1 MKKQNENGRISE
13 DRLSR
18 ANKRKK
24 NNTIASILVMT
35 GCLLVLVLVTYVAGI
50 LYSWIDS
57 RFQDNANDL
66 AAAAE
71 AGSQTESAAEAV
83 KTYTQEEVDALI
95 AEAKQQA
102 EDEEENKILSGIRDG
117 LTSGTTM
124 VETLRPYYPDELVVV
139 SNGTFNF
146 VPIRDDLQK
155 NDYALENLN
164 ILEDGEVQYMQD
176 GQVVSHKGIDVSKHQ
191 GNIDWTKVAAD
202 GVEFAFIRVGL
213 RGYGTEGKLVED
225 EYFEQNIKGALQ
237 AGIKVGVYFYSQAIT
252 DAELL
257 EEANLVLEKVK
268 PYNVEL
274 PIVYDV
280 EKVSGGKGR
289 ANALSVEERTRLT
302 ALFCQT
308 VQDAGYK
315 PMIYHNMEMSTLM
328 LDLAV
333 SGFGCYGSY
342 SDRPGYDII
351 SQAMGG
357 LMSVTGAKNG
367 DPTRSGNAMG
377 DILGGMNLVIGV
389 LMALN
394 VRTLTGKGQKVDVS
408 LVDSVVA
415 SLENAY
421 TRYFESGQ
429 LPVRN
434 GNAYAS
440 IAPYDSYQAKDGQVI
455 IACGNQK
462 LYEKLCNEVLHMP
475 WMITDERFLTVSLRV
490 QNNEIQKK
498 YIEEWTTQYTVNE
511 IVENVLAK
519 GIPAGPIYNVRQ
531 ITEDKHIAIEREMF
545 VEIEHPVIGKMK
557 VNGNPIK
564 LMDNMPEISK
574 PAPTLGQ
581 HNEEIFCGLLKHSEE
596 QIKEWRKHNII

>member
-1 MKKQNENGRISE
+1 MKKENENGRIPE

-35 GCLLVLVLVTYVAGI
+35 GCLLGLVLVTYVAGI

-57 RFQDNANDL
+57 KFQDNANDL

-71 AGSQTESAAEAV
+71 AGSQTEESTQEVV

-124 VETLRPYYPDELVVV
+124 VETLRPYYPNELVVV

-155 NDYALENLN
+155 NDYVLENLN

-191 GNIDWTKVAAD
+191 GNIDWTMVAAD

-225 EYFEQNIKGALQ
+225 EYFEQNVKGALQ

-252 DAELL
+252 DEELL

-268 PYNVEL
+268 PYNIEL
-274 PIVYDV
+274 PIVFDV

-289 ANALSVEERTRLT
+289 ANELSVEERTRLT

-308 VQDAGYK
+308 IQYAGYK
-315 PMIYHNMEMSTLM
+315 PMIYHNMEMGTLM
-328 LDLAV
+328 LDL
-333 SGFGCYGSY
+333 
-342 SDRPGYDII
+342 
-351 SQAMGG
+351 
-357 LMSVTGAKNG
+357 
-367 DPTRSGNAMG
+367 
-377 DILGGMNLVIGV
+377 
-389 LMALN
+389 
-394 VRTLTGKGQKVDVS
+394 
-408 LVDSVVA
+408 
-415 SLENAY
+415 
-421 TRYFESGQ
+421 GQ
-429 LPVRN
+429 LEQYDKWF
-434 GNAYAS
+434 AYYNDDLYY
-440 IAPYDSYQAKDGQVI
+440 PYAYKVWQYSEKGAVDGI
-455 IACGNQK
+455 
-462 LYEKLCNEVLHMP
+462 
-475 WMITDERFLTVSLRV
+475 
-490 QNNEIQKK
+490 
-498 YIEEWTTQYTVNE
+498 
-511 IVENVLAK
+511 
-519 GIPAGPIYNVRQ
+519 
-531 ITEDKHIAIEREMF
+531 
-545 VEIEHPVIGKMK
+545 
-557 VNGNPIK
+557 
-564 LMDNMPEISK
+564 
-574 PAPTLGQ
+574 
-581 HNEEIFCGLLKHSEE
+581 NEEVDL
-596 QIKEWRKHNII
+596 NIWFGDF

>member
-1 MKKQNENGRISE
+1 MKKENENGRIPE

-57 RFQDNANDL
+57 KFQDNANDL

-71 AGSQTESAAEAV
+71 AGSQTEESTQEVV

-117 LTSGTTM
+117 LTSSTTM
-124 VETLRPYYPDELVVV
+124 VETLRPYYPNELVVV

-155 NDYALENLN
+155 NDYVLENLN

-225 EYFEQNIKGALQ
+225 EYFEQNVKGALQ

-252 DAELL
+252 DEELL

-268 PYNVEL
+268 PYNIEL
-274 PIVYDV
+274 PIVFDV

-289 ANALSVEERTRLT
+289 ANELSVEERTRLT

-308 VQDAGYK
+308 IQYAGYK
-315 PMIYHNMEMSTLM
+315 PMIYHNMEMGTLM
-328 LDLAV
+328 LDL
-333 SGFGCYGSY
+333 
-342 SDRPGYDII
+342 
-351 SQAMGG
+351 
-357 LMSVTGAKNG
+357 
-367 DPTRSGNAMG
+367 
-377 DILGGMNLVIGV
+377 
-389 LMALN
+389 
-394 VRTLTGKGQKVDVS
+394 
-408 LVDSVVA
+408 
-415 SLENAY
+415 
-421 TRYFESGQ
+421 GQ
-429 LPVRN
+429 LEQYDKWF
-434 GNAYAS
+434 AYYNDDLYY
-440 IAPYDSYQAKDGQVI
+440 PYAYKVWQYSEKGAVDGI
-455 IACGNQK
+455 
-462 LYEKLCNEVLHMP
+462 
-475 WMITDERFLTVSLRV
+475 
-490 QNNEIQKK
+490 
-498 YIEEWTTQYTVNE
+498 
-511 IVENVLAK
+511 
-519 GIPAGPIYNVRQ
+519 
-531 ITEDKHIAIEREMF
+531 
-545 VEIEHPVIGKMK
+545 
-557 VNGNPIK
+557 
-564 LMDNMPEISK
+564 
-574 PAPTLGQ
+574 
-581 HNEEIFCGLLKHSEE
+581 NEEVDL
-596 QIKEWRKHNII
+596 NIWFGDF

>member
-1 MKKQNENGRISE
+1 MKKENENGRIPE

-50 LYSWIDS
+50 LYTWIDS
-57 RFQDNANDL
+57 KFQDNANDL

-71 AGSQTESAAEAV
+71 AGSQTEESTQEVV

-124 VETLRPYYPDELVVV
+124 VETLRPYYPNELVVV

-146 VPIRDDLQK
+146 VPINENLQK

-268 PYNVEL
+268 PYNIEL
-274 PIVYDV
+274 PIVFDV
-280 EKVSGGKGR
+280 EKVSGGKVR
-289 ANALSVEERTRLT
+289 ANELSVEERTRLT

-315 PMIYHNMEMSTLM
+315 PMIYHNMEMGTLM
-328 LDLAV
+328 LDL
-333 SGFGCYGSY
+333 
-342 SDRPGYDII
+342 
-351 SQAMGG
+351 
-357 LMSVTGAKNG
+357 
-367 DPTRSGNAMG
+367 
-377 DILGGMNLVIGV
+377 
-389 LMALN
+389 
-394 VRTLTGKGQKVDVS
+394 
-408 LVDSVVA
+408 
-415 SLENAY
+415 
-421 TRYFESGQ
+421 GQ
-429 LPVRN
+429 LEQYDKWF
-434 GNAYAS
+434 AYYNDDLYY
-440 IAPYDSYQAKDGQVI
+440 PYAYKVWQYSEKGAVDGI
-455 IACGNQK
+455 
-462 LYEKLCNEVLHMP
+462 
-475 WMITDERFLTVSLRV
+475 
-490 QNNEIQKK
+490 
-498 YIEEWTTQYTVNE
+498 
-511 IVENVLAK
+511 
-519 GIPAGPIYNVRQ
+519 
-531 ITEDKHIAIEREMF
+531 
-545 VEIEHPVIGKMK
+545 
-557 VNGNPIK
+557 
-564 LMDNMPEISK
+564 
-574 PAPTLGQ
+574 
-581 HNEEIFCGLLKHSEE
+581 NEEVDL
-596 QIKEWRKHNII
+596 NIWFGDF

>member
-1 MKKQNENGRISE
+1 MKKENENGRIPE

-57 RFQDNANDL
+57 KFQNNANDL

-71 AGSQTESAAEAV
+71 AGSQTEESTQEVV

-102 EDEEENKILSGIRDG
+102 EDEEENKILSGIRAG

-124 VETLRPYYPDELVVV
+124 VETLRPYYPNELVVV

-146 VPIRDDLQK
+146 VPIRDDLKK
-155 NDYALENLN
+155 NDYVLENLN

-225 EYFEQNIKGALQ
+225 EYFEQNVKGALQ

-252 DAELL
+252 DEELL

-268 PYNVEL
+268 PYNIEL
-274 PIVYDV
+274 PIVFDV

-289 ANALSVEERTRLT
+289 ANELSVEERTRLT

-308 VQDAGYK
+308 IQDAGYK
-315 PMIYHNMEMSTLM
+315 PMIYHNMEMGTLM
-328 LDLAV
+328 LDL
-333 SGFGCYGSY
+333 
-342 SDRPGYDII
+342 
-351 SQAMGG
+351 
-357 LMSVTGAKNG
+357 
-367 DPTRSGNAMG
+367 
-377 DILGGMNLVIGV
+377 
-389 LMALN
+389 
-394 VRTLTGKGQKVDVS
+394 
-408 LVDSVVA
+408 
-415 SLENAY
+415 
-421 TRYFESGQ
+421 GQ
-429 LPVRN
+429 LEQYDKWF
-434 GNAYAS
+434 AYYNDDLYY
-440 IAPYDSYQAKDGQVI
+440 PYAYKVWQYSEKGAVDGI
-455 IACGNQK
+455 
-462 LYEKLCNEVLHMP
+462 
-475 WMITDERFLTVSLRV
+475 
-490 QNNEIQKK
+490 
-498 YIEEWTTQYTVNE
+498 
-511 IVENVLAK
+511 
-519 GIPAGPIYNVRQ
+519 
-531 ITEDKHIAIEREMF
+531 
-545 VEIEHPVIGKMK
+545 
-557 VNGNPIK
+557 
-564 LMDNMPEISK
+564 
-574 PAPTLGQ
+574 
-581 HNEEIFCGLLKHSEE
+581 NEEVDL
-596 QIKEWRKHNII
+596 NIWFGDF

>member
-1 MKKQNENGRISE
+1 MKKQNENGRIPE

-57 RFQDNANDL
+57 KFQNNANDL

-71 AGSQTESAAEAV
+71 AGSQTEESTQEVV

-102 EDEEENKILSGIRDG
+102 EDEEENKILSGISDG

-124 VETLRPYYPDELVVV
+124 VETLRPYYPNELVVV

-146 VPIRDDLQK
+146 VPIRDDLLK
-155 NDYALENLN
+155 NDYVLENLN

-225 EYFEQNIKGALQ
+225 EYFEQNVKGALQ

-252 DAELL
+252 DEELL

-268 PYNVEL
+268 PYNIEL
-274 PIVYDV
+274 PIVFDV

-289 ANALSVEERTRLT
+289 ANELSVEERTRLT

-308 VQDAGYK
+308 IQDAGYK
-315 PMIYHNMEMSTLM
+315 PMIYHNMEMGTLM
-328 LDLAV
+328 LDL
-333 SGFGCYGSY
+333 
-342 SDRPGYDII
+342 
-351 SQAMGG
+351 
-357 LMSVTGAKNG
+357 
-367 DPTRSGNAMG
+367 
-377 DILGGMNLVIGV
+377 
-389 LMALN
+389 
-394 VRTLTGKGQKVDVS
+394 
-408 LVDSVVA
+408 
-415 SLENAY
+415 
-421 TRYFESGQ
+421 GQ
-429 LPVRN
+429 LEQYDKWF
-434 GNAYAS
+434 AYYNDDLYY
-440 IAPYDSYQAKDGQVI
+440 PYAYKVWQYSEKGAVDGI
-455 IACGNQK
+455 
-462 LYEKLCNEVLHMP
+462 
-475 WMITDERFLTVSLRV
+475 
-490 QNNEIQKK
+490 
-498 YIEEWTTQYTVNE
+498 
-511 IVENVLAK
+511 
-519 GIPAGPIYNVRQ
+519 
-531 ITEDKHIAIEREMF
+531 
-545 VEIEHPVIGKMK
+545 
-557 VNGNPIK
+557 
-564 LMDNMPEISK
+564 
-574 PAPTLGQ
+574 
-581 HNEEIFCGLLKHSEE
+581 NEEVDL
-596 QIKEWRKHNII
+596 NIWFGDF

>member
-1 MKKQNENGRISE
+1 MKKQNENGRIPE

-35 GCLLVLVLVTYVAGI
+35 GCLLVLVLVTYGAGI

-57 RFQDNANDL
+57 KFQNNPNDL

-71 AGSQTESAAEAV
+71 AGSQPEESTQEVV
-83 KTYTQEEVDALI
+83 KTYTQEEVNALI

-124 VETLRPYYPDELVVV
+124 VETLRPYYPNELVVV

-155 NDYALENLN
+155 NDYVLENLN

-225 EYFEQNIKGALQ
+225 EYFEQNVKGALQ

-252 DAELL
+252 DEELL

-268 PYNVEL
+268 PYNIEL
-274 PIVYDV
+274 PIVFDV

-289 ANALSVEERTRLT
+289 ANELSVEERTRLT

-308 VQDAGYK
+308 IQDAGYK
-315 PMIYHNMEMSTLM
+315 PMIYHNMEMGTLM
-328 LDLAV
+328 LDL
-333 SGFGCYGSY
+333 
-342 SDRPGYDII
+342 
-351 SQAMGG
+351 
-357 LMSVTGAKNG
+357 
-367 DPTRSGNAMG
+367 
-377 DILGGMNLVIGV
+377 
-389 LMALN
+389 
-394 VRTLTGKGQKVDVS
+394 
-408 LVDSVVA
+408 
-415 SLENAY
+415 
-421 TRYFESGQ
+421 GQ
-429 LPVRN
+429 LEQYDKWF
-434 GNAYAS
+434 AYYNDDLYY
-440 IAPYDSYQAKDGQVI
+440 PYAYKVWQYSEKGAVDGI
-455 IACGNQK
+455 
-462 LYEKLCNEVLHMP
+462 
-475 WMITDERFLTVSLRV
+475 
-490 QNNEIQKK
+490 
-498 YIEEWTTQYTVNE
+498 
-511 IVENVLAK
+511 
-519 GIPAGPIYNVRQ
+519 
-531 ITEDKHIAIEREMF
+531 
-545 VEIEHPVIGKMK
+545 
-557 VNGNPIK
+557 
-564 LMDNMPEISK
+564 
-574 PAPTLGQ
+574 
-581 HNEEIFCGLLKHSEE
+581 NEEVDL
-596 QIKEWRKHNII
+596 NIWFGDF

>member
-1 MKKQNENGRISE
+1 MKKQNENGRIPE

-57 RFQDNANDL
+57 KFQNNANDL

-71 AGSQTESAAEAV
+71 AGNQTEESTQEVV

-124 VETLRPYYPDELVVV
+124 VETLRPYYPNELVVV

-146 VPIRDDLQK
+146 VPINENLQK

-225 EYFEQNIKGALQ
+225 EYFEQNVKGALQ

-252 DAELL
+252 DEELL

-268 PYNVEL
+268 PYNIEL
-274 PIVYDV
+274 PIVFDV

-289 ANALSVEERTRLT
+289 ANELSVEERTRLT

-308 VQDAGYK
+308 IQDAGYK
-315 PMIYHNMEMSTLM
+315 PMIYHNMEMGTLM
-328 LDLAV
+328 LDL
-333 SGFGCYGSY
+333 
-342 SDRPGYDII
+342 
-351 SQAMGG
+351 
-357 LMSVTGAKNG
+357 
-367 DPTRSGNAMG
+367 
-377 DILGGMNLVIGV
+377 
-389 LMALN
+389 
-394 VRTLTGKGQKVDVS
+394 
-408 LVDSVVA
+408 
-415 SLENAY
+415 
-421 TRYFESGQ
+421 GQ
-429 LPVRN
+429 LEQYDKWF
-434 GNAYAS
+434 AYYNDDLYY
-440 IAPYDSYQAKDGQVI
+440 PYAYKVWQYSEKGAVDGI
-455 IACGNQK
+455 
-462 LYEKLCNEVLHMP
+462 
-475 WMITDERFLTVSLRV
+475 
-490 QNNEIQKK
+490 
-498 YIEEWTTQYTVNE
+498 
-511 IVENVLAK
+511 
-519 GIPAGPIYNVRQ
+519 
-531 ITEDKHIAIEREMF
+531 
-545 VEIEHPVIGKMK
+545 
-557 VNGNPIK
+557 
-564 LMDNMPEISK
+564 
-574 PAPTLGQ
+574 
-581 HNEEIFCGLLKHSEE
+581 NEEVDL
-596 QIKEWRKHNII
+596 NIWFGDF

>member
-13 DRLSR
+13 DRLNR

-24 NNTIASILVMT
+24 NNTIVSILVMT

-57 RFQDNANDL
+57 KFQDNANDL

-71 AGSQTESAAEAV
+71 AGSHTEESTAEVV

-95 AEAKQQA
+95 AEAKRQV

-146 VPIRDDLQK
+146 VPINENLQK
-155 NDYALENLN
+155 NDYVLENLN

-257 EEANLVLEKVK
+257 EEANLVLEKIK
-268 PYNVEL
+268 HYNVEL

-289 ANALSVEERTRLT
+289 ANDLSVEERTRLT

-315 PMIYHNMEMSTLM
+315 PMIYHNMEMGTLM
-328 LDLAV
+328 LDL
-333 SGFGCYGSY
+333 SQLESY
-342 SDRPGYDII
+342 DKWFAYYNDELYYPY
-351 SQAMGG
+351 AY
-357 LMSVTGAKNG
+357 
-367 DPTRSGNAMG
+367 
-377 DILGGMNLVIGV
+377 
-389 LMALN
+389 
-394 VRTLTGKGQKVDVS
+394 KV
-408 LVDSVVA
+408 
-415 SLENAY
+415 
-421 TRYFESGQ
+421 
-429 LPVRN
+429 
-434 GNAYAS
+434 
-440 IAPYDSYQAKDGQVI
+440 
-455 IACGNQK
+455 
-462 LYEKLCNEVLHMP
+462 
-475 WMITDERFLTVSLRV
+475 W
-490 QNNEIQKK
+490 
-498 YIEEWTTQYTVNE
+498 QYTE
-511 IVENVLAK
+511 K
-519 GIPAGPIYNVRQ
+519 GAVDGI
-531 ITEDKHIAIEREMF
+531 
-545 VEIEHPVIGKMK
+545 
-557 VNGNPIK
+557 
-564 LMDNMPEISK
+564 
-574 PAPTLGQ
+574 
-581 HNEEIFCGLLKHSEE
+581 NEEVDL
-596 QIKEWRKHNII
+596 NIWFGDF

>member
-1 MKKQNENGRISE
+1 MKKQNENGRIPE

-57 RFQDNANDL
+57 KFQNNANDL

-71 AGSQTESAAEAV
+71 AGSQTEESTQEVV

-124 VETLRPYYPDELVVV
+124 VETLRPYYPNELVVV

-155 NDYALENLN
+155 NDYVLENLN

-202 GVEFAFIRVGL
+202 GVEFACSRVGL

-225 EYFEQNIKGALQ
+225 EYFEQNVKGALQ

-252 DAELL
+252 DEELL

-268 PYNVEL
+268 PYNIEL
-274 PIVYDV
+274 PIVFDV

-289 ANALSVEERTRLT
+289 ANELSVEERTRLT

-308 VQDAGYK
+308 IQDAGYK
-315 PMIYHNMEMSTLM
+315 PMIYHNMEMGTLM
-328 LDLAV
+328 LDL
-333 SGFGCYGSY
+333 
-342 SDRPGYDII
+342 
-351 SQAMGG
+351 
-357 LMSVTGAKNG
+357 
-367 DPTRSGNAMG
+367 
-377 DILGGMNLVIGV
+377 
-389 LMALN
+389 
-394 VRTLTGKGQKVDVS
+394 
-408 LVDSVVA
+408 
-415 SLENAY
+415 
-421 TRYFESGQ
+421 GQ
-429 LPVRN
+429 LEQYDKWF
-434 GNAYAS
+434 AYYNDDLYY
-440 IAPYDSYQAKDGQVI
+440 PYAYKVWQYSEKGAVDGI
-455 IACGNQK
+455 
-462 LYEKLCNEVLHMP
+462 
-475 WMITDERFLTVSLRV
+475 
-490 QNNEIQKK
+490 
-498 YIEEWTTQYTVNE
+498 
-511 IVENVLAK
+511 
-519 GIPAGPIYNVRQ
+519 
-531 ITEDKHIAIEREMF
+531 
-545 VEIEHPVIGKMK
+545 
-557 VNGNPIK
+557 
-564 LMDNMPEISK
+564 
-574 PAPTLGQ
+574 
-581 HNEEIFCGLLKHSEE
+581 NEEVDL
-596 QIKEWRKHNII
+596 NIWFGDF

>member
-1 MKKQNENGRISE
+1 MKKQNENGRIPE

-57 RFQDNANDL
+57 KFQNNANDL

-71 AGSQTESAAEAV
+71 AGSQTEESTQEVV

-95 AEAKQQA
+95 AEAKQQ
-102 EDEEENKILSGIRDG
+102 DEEENKILSGIRDG

-124 VETLRPYYPDELVVV
+124 VETLRPYYPNELVVV

-155 NDYALENLN
+155 NDYVLENLN

-225 EYFEQNIKGALQ
+225 EYFEQNVKGALQ

-252 DAELL
+252 DEELL

-268 PYNVEL
+268 PYNIEL
-274 PIVYDV
+274 PIVFDV

-289 ANALSVEERTRLT
+289 ANELSVEERTRLT

-308 VQDAGYK
+308 IQDAGYK
-315 PMIYHNMEMSTLM
+315 PMIYHNMEMGTLM
-328 LDLAV
+328 LDL
-333 SGFGCYGSY
+333 
-342 SDRPGYDII
+342 
-351 SQAMGG
+351 
-357 LMSVTGAKNG
+357 
-367 DPTRSGNAMG
+367 
-377 DILGGMNLVIGV
+377 
-389 LMALN
+389 
-394 VRTLTGKGQKVDVS
+394 
-408 LVDSVVA
+408 
-415 SLENAY
+415 
-421 TRYFESGQ
+421 GQ
-429 LPVRN
+429 LEQYDKWF
-434 GNAYAS
+434 AYYNDDLYY
-440 IAPYDSYQAKDGQVI
+440 PYAYKVWQYSEKGAVDGI
-455 IACGNQK
+455 
-462 LYEKLCNEVLHMP
+462 
-475 WMITDERFLTVSLRV
+475 
-490 QNNEIQKK
+490 
-498 YIEEWTTQYTVNE
+498 
-511 IVENVLAK
+511 
-519 GIPAGPIYNVRQ
+519 
-531 ITEDKHIAIEREMF
+531 
-545 VEIEHPVIGKMK
+545 
-557 VNGNPIK
+557 
-564 LMDNMPEISK
+564 
-574 PAPTLGQ
+574 
-581 HNEEIFCGLLKHSEE
+581 NEEVDL
-596 QIKEWRKHNII
+596 NIWFGDF

>member
-1 MKKQNENGRISE
+1 MKKQNENGRIPE

-57 RFQDNANDL
+57 KFQNNANDL

-71 AGSQTESAAEAV
+71 AGSQTEESTQEVV

-124 VETLRPYYPDELVVV
+124 VETLRPYYPNELVVV

-155 NDYALENLN
+155 NDYVLENLN

-225 EYFEQNIKGALQ
+225 EYFEQNVKGALQ

-252 DAELL
+252 DEELL

-268 PYNVEL
+268 PYNIEL
-274 PIVYDV
+274 PIVFV

-289 ANALSVEERTRLT
+289 ANELSVEERTRLT

-308 VQDAGYK
+308 IQDAGYK
-315 PMIYHNMEMSTLM
+315 PMIYHNMEMGTLM
-328 LDLAV
+328 LDL
-333 SGFGCYGSY
+333 
-342 SDRPGYDII
+342 
-351 SQAMGG
+351 
-357 LMSVTGAKNG
+357 
-367 DPTRSGNAMG
+367 
-377 DILGGMNLVIGV
+377 
-389 LMALN
+389 
-394 VRTLTGKGQKVDVS
+394 
-408 LVDSVVA
+408 
-415 SLENAY
+415 
-421 TRYFESGQ
+421 GQ
-429 LPVRN
+429 LEQYDKWF
-434 GNAYAS
+434 AYYNDDLYY
-440 IAPYDSYQAKDGQVI
+440 PYAYKVWQYSEKGAVDGI
-455 IACGNQK
+455 
-462 LYEKLCNEVLHMP
+462 
-475 WMITDERFLTVSLRV
+475 
-490 QNNEIQKK
+490 
-498 YIEEWTTQYTVNE
+498 
-511 IVENVLAK
+511 
-519 GIPAGPIYNVRQ
+519 
-531 ITEDKHIAIEREMF
+531 
-545 VEIEHPVIGKMK
+545 
-557 VNGNPIK
+557 
-564 LMDNMPEISK
+564 
-574 PAPTLGQ
+574 
-581 HNEEIFCGLLKHSEE
+581 NEEVDL
-596 QIKEWRKHNII
+596 NIWFGDF

>member
-1 MKKQNENGRISE
+1 MKKQNENGRIPE

-57 RFQDNANDL
+57 KFQNNANDL

-71 AGSQTESAAEAV
+71 AGSQTEESTQEVV

-124 VETLRPYYPDELVVV
+124 VETLRPYYPNELVVV

-146 VPIRDDLQK
+146 VPINENLQK

-225 EYFEQNIKGALQ
+225 EYFEQNVKGALQ

-252 DAELL
+252 DEELL

-268 PYNVEL
+268 PYNIEL
-274 PIVYDV
+274 PIVFDV

-289 ANALSVEERTRLT
+289 ANELSVEERTRLT

-308 VQDAGYK
+308 IQDAGYK
-315 PMIYHNMEMSTLM
+315 PMIYHNMEMGTLM
-328 LDLAV
+328 LDL
-333 SGFGCYGSY
+333 
-342 SDRPGYDII
+342 
-351 SQAMGG
+351 
-357 LMSVTGAKNG
+357 
-367 DPTRSGNAMG
+367 
-377 DILGGMNLVIGV
+377 
-389 LMALN
+389 
-394 VRTLTGKGQKVDVS
+394 
-408 LVDSVVA
+408 
-415 SLENAY
+415 
-421 TRYFESGQ
+421 GQ
-429 LPVRN
+429 LEQYDKWF
-434 GNAYAS
+434 AYYNDDLYY
-440 IAPYDSYQAKDGQVI
+440 PYAYKVWQYSEKGAVDGI
-455 IACGNQK
+455 
-462 LYEKLCNEVLHMP
+462 
-475 WMITDERFLTVSLRV
+475 
-490 QNNEIQKK
+490 
-498 YIEEWTTQYTVNE
+498 
-511 IVENVLAK
+511 
-519 GIPAGPIYNVRQ
+519 
-531 ITEDKHIAIEREMF
+531 
-545 VEIEHPVIGKMK
+545 
-557 VNGNPIK
+557 
-564 LMDNMPEISK
+564 
-574 PAPTLGQ
+574 
-581 HNEEIFCGLLKHSEE
+581 NEEVDL
-596 QIKEWRKHNII
+596 NIWFGDF

>member
-1 MKKQNENGRISE
+1 MKKENENGRIPE

-57 RFQDNANDL
+57 KFQDNANDL

-71 AGSQTESAAEAV
+71 AGSQTEESTQEVV

-124 VETLRPYYPDELVVV
+124 VETLRPYYPNELVVV

-155 NDYALENLN
+155 NDYVLENLN

-225 EYFEQNIKGALQ
+225 EYFEQNVKGALQ

-252 DAELL
+252 DEELL

-268 PYNVEL
+268 PYNIEL
-274 PIVYDV
+274 PIVFDV

-289 ANALSVEERTRLT
+289 ANELSVEERTRLT

-308 VQDAGYK
+308 IQDAGYK
-315 PMIYHNMEMSTLM
+315 PMIYHNMEMGTLM
-328 LDLAV
+328 LDL
-333 SGFGCYGSY
+333 
-342 SDRPGYDII
+342 
-351 SQAMGG
+351 
-357 LMSVTGAKNG
+357 
-367 DPTRSGNAMG
+367 
-377 DILGGMNLVIGV
+377 
-389 LMALN
+389 
-394 VRTLTGKGQKVDVS
+394 
-408 LVDSVVA
+408 
-415 SLENAY
+415 
-421 TRYFESGQ
+421 GQ
-429 LPVRN
+429 LEQYDKWF
-434 GNAYAS
+434 AYYNDDLYY
-440 IAPYDSYQAKDGQVI
+440 PYAYKVWQYSEKGAVDGI
-455 IACGNQK
+455 
-462 LYEKLCNEVLHMP
+462 NEEVDLNI
-475 WMITDERFLTVSLRV
+475 WFGDLKGDYDER
-490 QNNEIQKK
+490 
-498 YIEEWTTQYTVNE
+498 
-511 IVENVLAK
+511 
-519 GIPAGPIYNVRQ
+519 
-531 ITEDKHIAIEREMF
+531 EDLDER
-545 VEIEHPVIGKMK
+545 
-557 VNGNPIK
+557 
-564 LMDNMPEISK
+564 L
-574 PAPTLGQ
+574 
-581 HNEEIFCGLLKHSEE
+581 
-596 QIKEWRKHNII
+596 

>member
-1 MKKQNENGRISE
+1 MKKENGNGRIPE

-57 RFQDNANDL
+57 KFQNNANDL

-71 AGSQTESAAEAV
+71 AGSQTEESTQEVV

-124 VETLRPYYPDELVVV
+124 VETLRPYYPNELVVV

-155 NDYALENLN
+155 NDYVLENLN

-225 EYFEQNIKGALQ
+225 EYFEQNVKGALQ

-252 DAELL
+252 DEELL

-268 PYNVEL
+268 PYNIEL
-274 PIVYDV
+274 PIVFDV

-289 ANALSVEERTRLT
+289 ANELSVEERTRLT

-308 VQDAGYK
+308 IQDAGYK
-315 PMIYHNMEMSTLM
+315 PMIYHNMEMGTLM
-328 LDLAV
+328 LDL
-333 SGFGCYGSY
+333 
-342 SDRPGYDII
+342 
-351 SQAMGG
+351 
-357 LMSVTGAKNG
+357 
-367 DPTRSGNAMG
+367 
-377 DILGGMNLVIGV
+377 
-389 LMALN
+389 
-394 VRTLTGKGQKVDVS
+394 
-408 LVDSVVA
+408 
-415 SLENAY
+415 
-421 TRYFESGQ
+421 GQ
-429 LPVRN
+429 LEQYDKWF
-434 GNAYAS
+434 AYYNDDLYY
-440 IAPYDSYQAKDGQVI
+440 PYAYKAWQYSEKGAVDGI
-455 IACGNQK
+455 
-462 LYEKLCNEVLHMP
+462 
-475 WMITDERFLTVSLRV
+475 
-490 QNNEIQKK
+490 
-498 YIEEWTTQYTVNE
+498 
-511 IVENVLAK
+511 
-519 GIPAGPIYNVRQ
+519 
-531 ITEDKHIAIEREMF
+531 
-545 VEIEHPVIGKMK
+545 
-557 VNGNPIK
+557 
-564 LMDNMPEISK
+564 
-574 PAPTLGQ
+574 
-581 HNEEIFCGLLKHSEE
+581 NEEVDL
-596 QIKEWRKHNII
+596 NIWFGDF

>member
-1 MKKQNENGRISE
+1 MKKQNENGRIPE

-57 RFQDNANDL
+57 KFQNNANDL

-71 AGSQTESAAEAV
+71 AGSQTEESTQKVV
-83 KTYTQEEVDALI
+83 KTYTQEEVNALI

-124 VETLRPYYPDELVVV
+124 VETLRPYYPNELVVV
-139 SNGTFNF
+139 SNGAFNF

-155 NDYALENLN
+155 NDYVLENLN

-225 EYFEQNIKGALQ
+225 EYFEQNVKGALQ

-252 DAELL
+252 DEELL

-268 PYNVEL
+268 PYNIEL
-274 PIVYDV
+274 PIVFDV

-289 ANALSVEERTRLT
+289 ANELSVEERTRLT

-308 VQDAGYK
+308 IQDAGYK
-315 PMIYHNMEMSTLM
+315 PMIYHNMEMGTLM
-328 LDLAV
+328 LDL
-333 SGFGCYGSY
+333 
-342 SDRPGYDII
+342 
-351 SQAMGG
+351 
-357 LMSVTGAKNG
+357 
-367 DPTRSGNAMG
+367 
-377 DILGGMNLVIGV
+377 
-389 LMALN
+389 
-394 VRTLTGKGQKVDVS
+394 
-408 LVDSVVA
+408 
-415 SLENAY
+415 
-421 TRYFESGQ
+421 GQ
-429 LPVRN
+429 LEQYDKWF
-434 GNAYAS
+434 AYYNDDLYY
-440 IAPYDSYQAKDGQVI
+440 PYAYKVWQYSEKGAVDGI
-455 IACGNQK
+455 
-462 LYEKLCNEVLHMP
+462 
-475 WMITDERFLTVSLRV
+475 
-490 QNNEIQKK
+490 
-498 YIEEWTTQYTVNE
+498 
-511 IVENVLAK
+511 
-519 GIPAGPIYNVRQ
+519 
-531 ITEDKHIAIEREMF
+531 
-545 VEIEHPVIGKMK
+545 
-557 VNGNPIK
+557 
-564 LMDNMPEISK
+564 
-574 PAPTLGQ
+574 
-581 HNEEIFCGLLKHSEE
+581 NEEVDL
-596 QIKEWRKHNII
+596 NIWFGDF

>member
-1 MKKQNENGRISE
+1 MKKENENGRIPE

-57 RFQDNANDL
+57 KFQNNANDL

-71 AGSQTESAAEAV
+71 AGSQTEESTQEVV

-124 VETLRPYYPDELVVV
+124 VETLRPYYPNELVVV

-146 VPIRDDLQK
+146 VPINENLQK

-268 PYNVEL
+268 PYNIEL
-274 PIVYDV
+274 PIVFDV

-289 ANALSVEERTRLT
+289 ANELSVEERTRLT

-315 PMIYHNMEMSTLM
+315 PMIYHNMEMGTLM
-328 LDLAV
+328 LDL
-333 SGFGCYGSY
+333 
-342 SDRPGYDII
+342 
-351 SQAMGG
+351 
-357 LMSVTGAKNG
+357 
-367 DPTRSGNAMG
+367 
-377 DILGGMNLVIGV
+377 
-389 LMALN
+389 
-394 VRTLTGKGQKVDVS
+394 
-408 LVDSVVA
+408 
-415 SLENAY
+415 
-421 TRYFESGQ
+421 GQ
-429 LPVRN
+429 LEQYDKWF
-434 GNAYAS
+434 AYYNDDLYY
-440 IAPYDSYQAKDGQVI
+440 PYAYKVWQYSEKGAVDGI
-455 IACGNQK
+455 
-462 LYEKLCNEVLHMP
+462 
-475 WMITDERFLTVSLRV
+475 
-490 QNNEIQKK
+490 
-498 YIEEWTTQYTVNE
+498 
-511 IVENVLAK
+511 
-519 GIPAGPIYNVRQ
+519 
-531 ITEDKHIAIEREMF
+531 
-545 VEIEHPVIGKMK
+545 
-557 VNGNPIK
+557 
-564 LMDNMPEISK
+564 
-574 PAPTLGQ
+574 
-581 HNEEIFCGLLKHSEE
+581 NEEVDL
-596 QIKEWRKHNII
+596 NIWFGDF

>member
-57 RFQDNANDL
+57 KFQNNANDL

-71 AGSQTESAAEAV
+71 AGSQTEESTQEVV

-124 VETLRPYYPDELVVV
+124 VETLRPYYPNELVVV

-146 VPIRDDLQK
+146 VPINENLQK

-225 EYFEQNIKGALQ
+225 EYFEQNVKGALQ

-252 DAELL
+252 DEELL

-268 PYNVEL
+268 PYNIEL
-274 PIVYDV
+274 PIVFDV

-289 ANALSVEERTRLT
+289 ANELSVEERTRLT

-308 VQDAGYK
+308 IQDAGYK
-315 PMIYHNMEMSTLM
+315 PMIYHNMEMGTLM
-328 LDLAV
+328 LDL
-333 SGFGCYGSY
+333 
-342 SDRPGYDII
+342 
-351 SQAMGG
+351 
-357 LMSVTGAKNG
+357 
-367 DPTRSGNAMG
+367 
-377 DILGGMNLVIGV
+377 
-389 LMALN
+389 
-394 VRTLTGKGQKVDVS
+394 
-408 LVDSVVA
+408 
-415 SLENAY
+415 
-421 TRYFESGQ
+421 GQ
-429 LPVRN
+429 LEQYDKWF
-434 GNAYAS
+434 AYYNDDLYY
-440 IAPYDSYQAKDGQVI
+440 PYAYKVWQYSEKGAVDGI
-455 IACGNQK
+455 
-462 LYEKLCNEVLHMP
+462 
-475 WMITDERFLTVSLRV
+475 
-490 QNNEIQKK
+490 
-498 YIEEWTTQYTVNE
+498 
-511 IVENVLAK
+511 
-519 GIPAGPIYNVRQ
+519 
-531 ITEDKHIAIEREMF
+531 
-545 VEIEHPVIGKMK
+545 
-557 VNGNPIK
+557 
-564 LMDNMPEISK
+564 
-574 PAPTLGQ
+574 
-581 HNEEIFCGLLKHSEE
+581 NEEVDL
-596 QIKEWRKHNII
+596 NIWFGDF